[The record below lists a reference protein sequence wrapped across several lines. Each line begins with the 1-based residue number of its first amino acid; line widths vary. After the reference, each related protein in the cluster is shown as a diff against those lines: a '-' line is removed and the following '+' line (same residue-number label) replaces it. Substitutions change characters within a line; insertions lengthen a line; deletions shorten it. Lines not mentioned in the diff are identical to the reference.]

1 MLKLHENLKKIL
13 QAKNLETFY
22 SEIYGQKIFVYVG
35 LNLETW
41 LFSDEKIYK
50 LQNEEFKLSSIE
62 EFSNFIKSI
71 LEDFKAQ
78 NTHFQKLLE
87 DKESIILKGGF
98 IKNFYKKSFVLRQ
111 KINKNLKQIN
121 LLSEAFNLLL
131 NEQTQYK
138 KHLKILNLSI
148 TILNK
153 NTKEHLARIDILYTL
168 TSAIKNEKMNKSI
181 YLLSILS
188 SIFLPLNLIVGFFGM
203 NTNNLFF

>member
-1 MLKLHENLKKIL
+1 MLELHENLKKIL

-41 LFSDEKIYK
+41 LFNDEKIYK
-50 LQNEEFKLSSIE
+50 LQDGEFKLSSIE

-71 LEDFKAQ
+71 LEDFKVQ
-78 NTHFQKLLE
+78 NTHFQNLLE
-87 DKESIILKGGF
+87 HKEGIILKGGF
-98 IKNFYKKSFVLRQ
+98 VKNFYKKSFVLRQ

-131 NEQTQYK
+131 SEQAQYK

-148 TILNK
+148 
-153 NTKEHLARIDILYTL
+153 
-168 TSAIKNEKMNKSI
+168 
-181 YLLSILS
+181 SILS
-188 SIFLPLNLIVGFFGM
+188 KNRVLVLMIELENITITLVLDMVDIVYLKIQNSCLQIFIIFLIV
-203 NTNNLFF
+203 